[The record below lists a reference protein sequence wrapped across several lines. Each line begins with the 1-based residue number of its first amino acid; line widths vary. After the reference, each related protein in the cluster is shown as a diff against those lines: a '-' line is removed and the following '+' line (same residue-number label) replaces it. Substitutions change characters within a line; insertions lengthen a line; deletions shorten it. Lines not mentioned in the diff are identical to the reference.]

1 MIPKTDLFHQPVYAD
16 SDFMVIANYT
26 GDSGPYPQYF
36 VYELRTGQ
44 AIGTTNATNYM
55 GTCRMIMN
63 EYTKQQNQQIEKRN
77 RN

>member
-1 MIPKTDLFHQPVYAD
+1 
-16 SDFMVIANYT
+16 MVIANYT

-55 GTCRMIMN
+55 GTCRIIMK
-63 EYTKQQNQQIEKRN
+63 EYTKQQNQQIEK
-77 RN
+77 